1 MTNTEIRIKY
11 SPNTGNVPLSLANG
25 ELAINTVDGKL
36 FYSEPSGNLKYFSVN
51 TNPSGLDK
59 EIQFNDSGVLGSS
72 SNLTF
77 DKTEGLLSVGS
88 FLTKSHLEI
97 SDVVRQDSFNVTT
110 NSTNTTPIVVFS
122 ASNYGTG
129 KFLIQATS
137 DTNRQ
142 VSELL
147 LTHDGVTPYATEY
160 AAIRTNNNLFN
171 LEVDSS
177 GGNIRLL
184 ITSTS
189 SNTTTYKIFSTLL
202 SSWNK

>member
-1 MTNTEIRIKY
+1 MSNTEIRIKY
-11 SPNTGNVPLSLANG
+11 SLSTGNVPLSLANG

-36 FYSEPSGNLKYFSVN
+36 FYSEPTGNLKYFSVD
-51 TNPSGLDK
+51 TVPVGLDK
-59 EIQFNDSGVLGSS
+59 EIQFNDSGVIGSS

-77 DKTEGLLSVGS
+77 DKTNGTLSVGS
-88 FLTKSHLEI
+88 IITRNHLDI
-97 SDVVRQDSFNVTT
+97 SDVVRQESFNVTT
-110 NSTNTTPIVVFS
+110 NSTDTTPIVVFS

-129 KFLIQATS
+129 KFLIQAS
-137 DTNRQ
+137 SETNRQ
-142 VSELL
+142 VSEML
-147 LTHDGVTPYATEY
+147 LTHDGLTPYATEY

-171 LEVDSS
+171 LEVDIS

-202 SSWNK
+202 SS